1 MENISKALML
11 GFSVAIM
18 AMALLV
24 TIRMYVENSE
34 LMSIIE
40 QRCYYRSVMAGEQM
54 SDAFS
59 KITAILLC
67 VFMMFSREILRK
79 VVLQDQ

>member
-24 TIRMYVENSE
+24 TIIMYIKNSE
-34 LMSIIE
+34 FMSNIE
-40 QRCYYRSVMAGEQM
+40 QRCYYRSVMAGE
-54 SDAFS
+54 
-59 KITAILLC
+59 
-67 VFMMFSREILRK
+67 
-79 VVLQDQ
+79 